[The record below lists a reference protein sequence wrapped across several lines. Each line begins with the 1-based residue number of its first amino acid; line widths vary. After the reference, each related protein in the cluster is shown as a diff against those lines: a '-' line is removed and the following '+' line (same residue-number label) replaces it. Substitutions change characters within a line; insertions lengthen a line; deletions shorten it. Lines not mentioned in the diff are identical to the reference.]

1 MIAVKVID
9 HFSDVLKIPLIQ
21 GGKRSLFLVNTVC
34 LGKQVAAEIKTLLG
48 LEVACW
54 NSETRNKSWSK
65 ERYYREFNTHQVF
78 VATAQLFLD
87 AIKHSFISIAQ
98 LNLIIF
104 DECHHGRMNHPYH
117 ELMKQFAYVNPSEY
131 PRIIGLSAMLVGI
144 SSKITEQTVEKE
156 LEMLES
162 TFLSTIVTVNRM
174 EDYRNVLLHS
184 TNPQEG
190 FLKYEA
196 TEPCELVTQ
205 LIEKVEEIRWNLSLI
220 KVDSIVTINPQ
231 TLRRQSKPKKVKE
244 VLLLFEDFRY
254 ELEQMGIYGGYL
266 SLQAIRVQLEL
277 VKAQPNQHSIVLH
290 IVKLCLKG
298 VEELTKM
305 IEDVVDVKNL
315 TADGIIENSNLKV
328 RMLIAILKQ
337 KFNNLNRPADMQCLV
352 FMQRRFT
359 AKCFYHFFNRYA
371 ELDSA
376 FPIKA
381 DFVVGVNSE
390 LPESIEEVLSLNYNK
405 FAIERF
411 RMKETNLIC
420 TSSVL
425 EVSENK
431 FILNGIDII
440 FLQEGMDLQMCNLVV
455 MYDFPTVSYLLVIK
469 AHQ

>member
-9 HFSDVLKIPLIQ
+9 HFKDVLKIPLAQ

-54 NSETRNKSWSK
+54 NSETHKKSWNK
-65 ERYYREFNTHQVF
+65 ERYNREFNECQVF

-87 AIKHSFISIAQ
+87 AIKHSFISISQ

-117 ELMKQFAYVNPSEY
+117 EFMKQFAYVNPSEY

-144 SSKITEQTVEKE
+144 SSKITEETVEKE

-174 EDYRNVLLHS
+174 DEYKNVLLHS
-184 TNPQEG
+184 TNPREG
-190 FLKYEA
+190 FLKFDV

-205 LIEKVEEIRWNLSLI
+205 LFEKVSEIRWNLSLI

-244 VLLLFEDFRY
+244 LLLLFEDFKY

-266 SLQAIRVQLEL
+266 SLQAIRVQFEL
-277 VKAQPNQHSIVLH
+277 VKVQPNQQSIVLQ
-290 IVKLCLKG
+290 IVKLCLKS
-298 VEELTKM
+298 VDELMKM
-305 IEDVVDVKNL
+305 IEDVIDVKNL
-315 TADGIIENSNLKV
+315 SAEGIIENSNLKV
-328 RMLIAILKQ
+328 RMLIAILQQ
-337 KFNNLNRPADMQCLV
+337 KFNNVDRVADMQCLV

-359 AKCFYHFFNRYA
+359 AKCFYHLFKRYA
-371 ELDSA
+371 ELDSL

-390 LPESIEEVLSLNYNK
+390 LPESIDEVLSLNYNK

-425 EVSENK
+425 EVSEDK
-431 FILNGIDII
+431 FKLIGFNII
-440 FLQEGMDLQMCNLVV
+440 FFAGRNGFTNVQLGCDV
-455 MYDFPTVSYLLVIK
+455 
-469 AHQ
+469 